1 MNKNLFIKVYN
12 IHIALNFY
20 HRYIQSNFLKKN
32 IFNAINQYNK
42 HYYIPWYEGIPLTF
56 MEIWYIE
63 YMIKTYLIWGSKLKN
78 YNLYH
83 I

>member
-42 HYYIPWYEGIPLTF
+42 HYYIP
-56 MEIWYIE
+56 
-63 YMIKTYLIWGSKLKN
+63 
-78 YNLYH
+78 
-83 I
+83 